1 MNKIYIKIL
10 NFIITSIK
18 KIVPC
23 TKLVYYVVKVLNN
36 IMEVR
41 KQRYHLYF
49 LGHGGVV
56 SPNCFSWTWWPQF
69 SKCYVVLYSCSL
81 MNLVIVEH
89 SHSCFMFDSSSPT
102 IWTVLPELDTSKSPP
117 SVGLFHLSF
126 VQTPHRFFLEERQYK

>member
-1 MNKIYIKIL
+1 VNKIYIKIL

-18 KIVPC
+18 KIVSC

-56 SPNCFSWTWWPQF
+56 SP
-69 SKCYVVLYSCSL
+69 YVSHELGDL
-81 MNLVIVEH
+81 NLANV
-89 SHSCFMFDSSSPT
+89 M
-102 IWTVLPELDTSKSPP
+102 
-117 SVGLFHLSF
+117 
-126 VQTPHRFFLEERQYK
+126 